1 MSVRGRVLATAPPRP
16 CRNGPAPLPAWG
28 LTGMALADD
37 ARNVK
42 SRRGRAKP
50 AVTTASGPDGAVPDR
65 APIGNSF
72 GLPEAM
78 LGVVAGFV
86 LAFLAVSVYAAL
98 AQHPRHPSQYGE
110 DVVSLIALWA
120 GLAGAAV
127 VATHNAAR
135 ARPGDSAGRADR
147 ASRADRK
154 GTGSVVR
161 DYGLTLRPWPDIP
174 LGIVAGVAS
183 QYLLVPVVEAPLIPF
198 VHHLYSRLGHPAQS
212 LTGDAFGTGLVVLA
226 VLVCVGSPIVEELFF
241 RGLLL
246 RSLLGSFEQIG
257 PRLGPALSIVVTAL
271 VFALVHF
278 EALQFLGL
286 AGFGVVLGLLAWRT
300 GRLGPSI
307 VAHMAFNTVT
317 IIAIVVSR

>member
-1 MSVRGRVLATAPPRP
+1 MSLA
-16 CRNGPAPLPAWG
+16 LG
-28 LTGMALADD
+28 LTGIAAADD
-37 ARNVK
+37 ARIVK
-42 SRRGRAKP
+42 SRRGRAKL
-50 AVTTASGPDGAVPDR
+50 AVTTVPEPDQPAPAR
-65 APIGNSF
+65 APIGNPF

-78 LGVVAGFV
+78 FGAVAGFV
-86 LAFLAVSVYAAL
+86 LAFLAVSVYVGL
-98 AQHPRHPSQYGE
+98 SPHPRHPSQYGE
-110 DVVSLIALWA
+110 DVVSLIALWV
-120 GLAGAAV
+120 GLTGAV
-127 VATHNAAR
+127 VAATRIAAR
-135 ARPGDSAGRADR
+135 DHMSDRAGRPEPAGR
-147 ASRADRK
+147 PEFAGRPDRK
-154 GTGSVVR
+154 GTGSVAQ

-183 QYLLVPVVEAPLIPF
+183 QYLLVPVVEAPLLPF

-226 VLVCVGSPIVEELFF
+226 VLVCVGSPVVEELFF

-246 RSLLGSFEQIG
+246 RSLLGSFDKSG

-286 AGFGVVLGLLAWRT
+286 AGFGIVLGLLAWRT
-300 GRLGPSI
+300 GRLGSSI

-317 IIAIVVSR
+317 IIAIVVAR

>member
-1 MSVRGRVLATAPPRP
+1 M
-16 CRNGPAPLPAWG
+16 
-28 LTGMALADD
+28 
-37 ARNVK
+37 K

-50 AVTTASGPDGAVPDR
+50 AVTTAPGLDEAVADR
-65 APIGNSF
+65 APVGNSF

-78 LGVVAGFV
+78 FGIVAGFV

-110 DVVSLIALWA
+110 DVVSLIALWI
-120 GLAGAAV
+120 GFVGAVV
-127 VATHNAAR
+127 VATRNAAR
-135 ARPGDSAGRADR
+135 GRSGASAGSADRAGRADPAGGVDSAGSADR
-147 ASRADRK
+147 AGRADRK

-161 DYGLTLRPWPDIP
+161 DFGLTLRPWPDIP

-226 VLVCVGSPIVEELFF
+226 VLVCVGSPVVEELFF